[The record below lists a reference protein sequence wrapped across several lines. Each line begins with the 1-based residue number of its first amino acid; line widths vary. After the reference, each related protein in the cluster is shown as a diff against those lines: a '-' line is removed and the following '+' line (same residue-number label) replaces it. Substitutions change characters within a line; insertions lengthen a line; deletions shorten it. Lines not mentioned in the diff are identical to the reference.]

1 MKFLGQVYGRP
12 EQADKIIKKYEA
24 DIQKVEKMLRS
35 MYLQKLPYLGP
46 PARRSRRKRRN
57 QSVRPWQN
65 V

>member
-12 EQADKIIKKYEA
+12 EQADKIIKKYEV
-24 DIQKVEKMLRS
+24 DIQKVEKDAS
-35 MYLQKLPYLGP
+35 QYVPAKLPYLGP